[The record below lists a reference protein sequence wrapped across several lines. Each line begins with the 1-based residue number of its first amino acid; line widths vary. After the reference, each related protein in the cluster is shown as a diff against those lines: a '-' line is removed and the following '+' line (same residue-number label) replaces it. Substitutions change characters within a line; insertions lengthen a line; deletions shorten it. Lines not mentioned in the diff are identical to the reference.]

1 MYRIGQEEIN
11 AVKKVIESGQLFKI
25 NDGPL
30 QECMN
35 FEQEL
40 REKTGAA
47 YALYMTCGKAALIS
61 ALIGMG
67 IGPGD
72 EVIVPGYTYIATA
85 MAVLAVG
92 AIPVI
97 CECDETLTIDVADCE
112 RKISSH
118 TRAIIPVHIQSFP
131 CDMEPLT
138 ALAKKHGIKILE
150 DACQSNGGTY
160 HGKRLG
166 TIGDAGTFSFN
177 FFKIISAGEGGA
189 LLTNDR
195 TIYERAL
202 IYHDSSAIAFFGNQ
216 MDGIH
221 EPTFGGVE
229 YRANEIQAAIM
240 REQLKKLDDIVR
252 DLRHSGKILRDELG
266 SVMPLLPSHDAKGD
280 CNVVFPVRFE
290 TRAQAEAFA
299 TYPGVYGTVPINT
312 GKHVYT
318 NWDCIMEKRGAL
330 HPLMDPYK
338 MEANKNLNH
347 NYSPDMC
354 PNTLQ
359 YLSTVCYVGVR
370 PWGDIT
376 EAELAAQ
383 IKTLKEAYAH
393 ALQAK

>member
-1 MYRIGQEEIN
+1 M
-11 AVKKVIESGQLFKI
+11 
-25 NDGPL
+25 
-30 QECMN
+30 
-35 FEQEL
+35 
-40 REKTGAA
+40 
-47 YALYMTCGKAALIS
+47 
-61 ALIGMG
+61 
-67 IGPGD
+67 
-72 EVIVPGYTYIATA
+72 
-85 MAVLAVG
+85 
-92 AIPVI
+92 
-97 CECDETLTIDVADCE
+97 
-112 RKISSH
+112 
-118 TRAIIPVHIQSFP
+118 
-131 CDMEPLT
+131 
-138 ALAKKHGIKILE
+138 
-150 DACQSNGGTY
+150 
-160 HGKRLG
+160 
-166 TIGDAGTFSFN
+166 
-177 FFKIISAGEGGA
+177 
-189 LLTNDR
+189 TNDR

-240 REQLKKLDDIVR
+240 REQLKKLDGIVR

-266 SVMPLLPSHDAKGD
+266 GVMPLLPSHDANGD

-312 GKHVYT
+312 GKHVYS
-318 NWDCIMEKRGAL
+318 NWDCIMEKRGAM

-354 PNTLQ
+354 PNTLH